1 MSIRKYKNPVNNHF
15 IYNDDIRKST
25 CKICYFDMAGRHSEN
40 LMRHLMRK
48 HPATYAEVMIEKQRR
63 RTANLNQSGSTTDTT
78 SSPLSS
84 MFKFETEPHK
94 FLIKSVTNS
103 DTFSNEYEDEDEDQT
118 GNGQF
123 ESVYLAKAELRD
135 GQMNDSNESLSYQE
149 SHPEDSEFI
158 ISNLPPQN
166 SATAETHVATATVAN
181 AVATSNATSS
191 GSSTIAT
198 IASPNPDDAF
208 FLQYLGNKFG
218 KYSANTK
225 NTVQFHINRILYK
238 ADMGCYDNADASKV
252 SETDI

>member
-25 CKICYFDMAGRHSEN
+25 CKICFFDMAGRHSEN

-48 HPATYAEVMIEKQRR
+48 HPATYAEVMLEKQRR
-63 RTANLNQSGSTTDTT
+63 RSAVSNQTGSTTDT
-78 SSPLSS
+78 SASAGGPLSS

-94 FLIKSVTNS
+94 LLIKSNPNS
-103 DTFSNEYEDEDEDQT
+103 NTFSHEYDDEDEDPT

-135 GQMNDSNESLSYQE
+135 GQLNDSNESLSYQG
-149 SHPEDSEFI
+149 SHPEEGEFI
-158 ISNLPPQN
+158 ISNLSPQT
-166 SATAETHVATATVAN
+166 SGTPAETPVAAAT
-181 AVATSNATSS
+181 VATSNATSS
-191 GSSTIAT
+191 GSSTMAT
-198 IASPNPDDAF
+198 IAGSNPDDAF
-208 FLQYLGNKFG
+208 YLQYLANKFG
-218 KYSANTK
+218 KYSANTR

-238 ADMGCYDNADASKV
+238 ADMGCYDNADASKI